1 MTEMNKELNSGF
13 TKVLVANR
21 GEIALRVMRT
31 AKAMGY
37 ETVAVYSEADSDA
50 PHVQFADE
58 AVCIG
63 ASQANQSYLVI
74 EKIIDACLKTGANA
88 VHPGYG
94 FLSEN
99 TDFCAACQKN
109 GITFIG
115 PDPHAIELMGN
126 KRLAKIEMIEAG
138 VPCIPGYEGK
148 AQDETTLMDE
158 AIKIGFPVMI
168 KATAGGGGRGMRL
181 VMNEEEF
188 LSQLKTAKSEALNA
202 FGSDEM
208 ILEKAVMSPRHIE
221 IQVFADRHG
230 NCVYL
235 GERDCSVQRRH
246 QKVVEEAPSPF
257 VSEELRQAMGEAA
270 VNAAKACAYV
280 GAGTVEFLT
289 DAQGNFYFL
298 EMNTRLQVEHPVT
311 ELITGVDLVA
321 WQLTVAAG
329 GLLPLQ
335 QQEITL
341 NGHAM
346 EVRLY
351 AEDPALGFM
360 PQTGEVLRWSHM
372 DTDGL
377 RMDSG
382 IQQGQVIS
390 PFYDPMLAK
399 VIAYGA
405 TRDEARRR
413 LMASLRKLELLGVR
427 SNRGFLFNILN
438 NPVFVQGEA
447 TTAFI
452 ENDFANDPSLSPHS
466 LTHEQQA
473 LASWLFYLKTALGNK
488 QSNERAFWRNSNPA
502 PTWFDL
508 ESSSEKHSVAV
519 TVKNAQQKH
528 FNVQAKDS
536 VFDFVLIDRQDQV
549 LTYSDDGVKKS
560 VAYSF
565 NAEGDLYLSTHDGC
579 VLVSDNTHAPATA
592 AEGAGSGLVKAS
604 MDGGII
610 DVLVQEGATV
620 EKGQTLVIL
629 EAMKMEHAMKADVD
643 GVVTAI
649 NVQKGDQVKG
659 RQLLLEVTAAQQE
672 DSLEPA

>member
-1 MTEMNKELNSGF
+1 MTDF

-37 ETVAVYSEADSDA
+37 QTVAVYSEADSDA
-50 PHVQFADE
+50 PHVAFADE

-63 ASQANQSYLVI
+63 APQANQSYLVI
-74 EKIIDACLKTGANA
+74 EKIIDACLKTGADA

-126 KRLAKIEMIEAG
+126 KRLAKIEMIQAD
-138 VPCIPGYEGK
+138 VPCIPGYEGSE
-148 AQDETTLMDE
+148 QDADLLLKE
-158 AIKIGFPVMI
+158 AKKIGFPIMA

-181 VMNEEEF
+181 IMEEGEF
-188 LSQLKTAKSEALNA
+188 LAALKSAKSEALNA

-257 VSEELRQAMGEAA
+257 VNEDLRQRMGQAA
-270 VNAAKACAYV
+270 VNAAKACDYV

-289 DAQGNFYFL
+289 DAAGNFYFL

-311 ELITGVDLVA
+311 ELITGVDLVN

-329 GLLPLQ
+329 KELPLQ
-335 QQEITL
+335 QQDIKI

-351 AEDPALGFM
+351 AEDPAQNFM
-360 PQTGEVLRWSHM
+360 PQTGEILGWSYAQA
-372 DTDGL
+372 DGL
-377 RMDSG
+377 RMDAG
-382 IQQGQVIS
+382 IRQGQVVS

-399 VIAYGA
+399 VISYGA
-405 TRDEARRR
+405 NRDEARRR
-413 LMASLRKLELLGVR
+413 LMSSLRNIELLGVR
-427 SNRGFLFNILN
+427 SNRGFLINILAN
-438 NPVFVQGEA
+438 SVFVEGEA

-452 ENDFANDPSLSPHS
+452 ENDFADDPSLIPAP
-466 LTHEQQA
+466 LADKEQA
-473 LASWLFYLKTALGNK
+473 LAAWLFYLQSALQNPQAG
-488 QSNERAFWRNSNPA
+488 ERAFWRNSNPA

-508 ESSSEKHSVAV
+508 VSSENKHLVAV
-519 TVKNAQQKH
+519 TVTDSLNKQ
-528 FNVQAKDS
+528 FSVQVGES
-536 VFDFVLIDRQDQV
+536 VFEFGLLEKQEQNLIYTQ
-549 LTYSDDGVKKS
+549 DGVKKS
-560 VAYSF
+560 VSF
-565 NAEGDLYLSTHDGC
+565 AINTKGQLFLSNHEGC
-579 VLVSDNTHAPATA
+579 VLVEDTTHAVVAG
-592 AEGAGSGLVKAS
+592 AEGAGSGLIKAS

-610 DVLVQEGATV
+610 DVLVEEGAQV

-629 EAMKMEHAMKADVD
+629 EAMKMEHAMKADAD
-643 GVVTAI
+643 GVVSAV
-649 NVQKGDQVKG
+649 NVKKGDQVKG
-659 RQLLLEVTAAQQE
+659 RQLLVEVTVPEVAE
-672 DSLEPA
+672 

>member
-1 MTEMNKELNSGF
+1 MSEVNKEMSGDF

-37 ETVAVYSEADSDA
+37 ATVAVYSEADKNA
-50 PHVQFADE
+50 PHVAFADE
-58 AVCIG
+58 AVCLG
-63 ASQANQSYLVI
+63 APQANQSYLVI
-74 EKIIDACLKTGANA
+74 EKIIDACIKTGADA

-99 TDFCAACQKN
+99 TEFCAACQEN
-109 GITFIG
+109 NITFIG
-115 PDPHAIELMGN
+115 PDPKAIELMGN
-126 KRLAKIEMIEAG
+126 KRLAKIEMIKAG

-148 AQDETTLMDE
+148 AQDEATLLDE
-158 AIKIGFPVMI
+158 AIKIGFPIMA

-181 VMNEEEF
+181 IMNEEEF
-188 LSQLKTAKSEALNA
+188 PAQLKTAKSEALNA

-257 VSEELRQAMGEAA
+257 VSEELRQAMGQAA
-270 VNAAKACAYV
+270 VNAAKACDYV

-289 DAQGNFYFL
+289 DDDGNFYFL

-311 ELITGVDLVA
+311 ELITGVDLVG

-329 GLLPLQ
+329 DKLPLQ
-335 QQEITL
+335 QQDISL

-360 PQTGEVLRWSHM
+360 PQTGDILRWSYRE
-372 DTDGL
+372 DQGL
-377 RMDSG
+377 RMDAG
-382 IQQGQVIS
+382 IIQGQVVS

-399 VIAYGA
+399 VIAHGA
-405 TRDEARRR
+405 TRDEARRK
-413 LMASLRKLELLGVR
+413 LMSSLKNLELLGVR
-427 SNRGFLFNILN
+427 SNRGFLYNIVKH
-438 NPVFVQGEA
+438 PVFAQGGA
-447 TTAFI
+447 TTSFI
-452 ENDFANDPSLSPHS
+452 ENDFANDATLSPHS

-473 LASWLFYLKTALGNK
+473 LSAWLFYLKSALNNS
-488 QSNERAFWRNSNPA
+488 QANERAFWRNSNPA

-508 ESSSEKHSVAV
+508 EHSSEKHAVAV
-519 TVKNAQQKH
+519 TVKDAPLQQ
-528 FNVQAKDS
+528 FDVQAQDS
-536 VFDFVLIDRQDQV
+536 VFDFALVELQEQKLVYLDGGIKKTICFAYNQV
-549 LTYSDDGVKKS
+549 
-560 VAYSF
+560 
-565 NAEGDLYLSTHDGC
+565 GDLYLSSHEGC
-579 VLVSDNTHAPATA
+579 FLVADNTHAPAATA
-592 AEGAGSGLVKAS
+592 DGAGSGLIKAS

-610 DVLVQEGATV
+610 DVLVQEGDKV

-629 EAMKMEHAMKADVD
+629 EAMKMEHAMKADMD
-643 GVVTAI
+643 GVVKAI
-649 NVQKGDQVKG
+649 MVSKGDQVKG
-659 RQLLLEVTAAQQE
+659 RQLLLEVEGSEQE
-672 DSLEPA
+672 QLQPA